1 MDEDKLRRIETKL
14 DCISEAVTEL
24 RSMWPHLCRRI
35 DKLETEIYG
44 NDGKV
49 GLIGKIQSIH
59 VIAAWIG
66 AACGTIIGGALL
78 YLLIGK

>member
-14 DCISEAVTEL
+14 DCISEALTEL

-35 DKLETEIYG
+35 DKLEVEIYG

-49 GLIGKIQSIH
+49 GLLTRVQSLY
-59 VIAAWIG
+59 VLGAWIG
-66 AACGTIIGGALL
+66 AACGTVIGGGIV
-78 YLLIGK
+78 YLLFGK